1 MNKRFKIGICTL
13 FLGLLSTAVAGQ
25 TLPGT
30 LDTTFGV
37 GGKAIT
43 SVGTNMRSV
52 AHAVAVQP
60 DGKVVAAGYSL
71 LGTDPNTRADDF
83 LVIRYN
89 ADGTLDTSF
98 GGGTGI
104 VTTDLTGFDDI
115 AWAVVIQPDG
125 KIVAAGQAN
134 VDPNASTWGFAI
146 VRYNSDG
153 SLDTSFD
160 GDGIRIVVVGVRS
173 PAYAMALQPD
183 GKIVIAGDSTSVNG
197 APISS
202 TVVRLNSNGS
212 PDTTFDGD
220 GISGAQIGAS
230 GDNIRTV
237 AIQPD
242 GKILIAGYASVGT
255 LDMAVARFNVN
266 GSLDT
271 SFDGDGKVTTPIGI
285 SAEYIQSLAIQR
297 DGKIVGAGASLTGVT
312 YHSALVRYNTNGSLD
327 TSFDGDGSIVSPGGY
342 QYKSV
347 AIQLNNEIVAA
358 GGAPGGFIAE
368 IVRYKANG
376 SLDTSG
382 SFRWSATGG
391 VTTSI
396 NYIGGIVIQPDGKI
410 VAAGNQ
416 NFGSANN
423 PDDRVAL
430 LRYFGDPGIDLDY
443 DRDGFSDISVFRPSE
458 GTWYVLG
465 SSTGSLIGVKWG
477 ISTDELAPADYDGD
491 LKTDLAVWR
500 AGTSA
505 FLYILNSSNNTLR
518 LEQFGQ
524 TGDDPSIV
532 GDYDGDGKAD
542 PAVYRVG
549 ASVGQ
554 QSYFYYRGSLNNVAG
569 NTTYIP
575 WGTNGDV
582 AARGDYTGDGRF
594 DPTVFRPSNGTWYS
608 LNLVSNLS
616 TALAWGLATDKLVP
630 ADYDGDAKTDLAVFR
645 NGSWFILQSSTGLT
659 QYAYW
664 GIPTDIV
671 VPADYDGDGR
681 ADAAI
686 YRNGVWHIQQSTAG
700 YRAVSFGLATDIP
713 TPTSYMP

>member
-1 MNKRFKIGICTL
+1 
-13 FLGLLSTAVAGQ
+13 
-25 TLPGT
+25 
-30 LDTTFGV
+30 
-37 GGKAIT
+37 
-43 SVGTNMRSV
+43 
-52 AHAVAVQP
+52 
-60 DGKVVAAGYSL
+60 
-71 LGTDPNTRADDF
+71 
-83 LVIRYN
+83 
-89 ADGTLDTSF
+89 
-98 GGGTGI
+98 
-104 VTTDLTGFDDI
+104 
-115 AWAVVIQPDG
+115 
-125 KIVAAGQAN
+125 
-134 VDPNASTWGFAI
+134 
-146 VRYNSDG
+146 
-153 SLDTSFD
+153 
-160 GDGIRIVVVGVRS
+160 
-173 PAYAMALQPD
+173 
-183 GKIVIAGDSTSVNG
+183 
-197 APISS
+197 
-202 TVVRLNSNGS
+202 
-212 PDTTFDGD
+212 
-220 GISGAQIGAS
+220 
-230 GDNIRTV
+230 
-237 AIQPD
+237 
-242 GKILIAGYASVGT
+242 
-255 LDMAVARFNVN
+255 
-266 GSLDT
+266 
-271 SFDGDGKVTTPIGI
+271 
-285 SAEYIQSLAIQR
+285 
-297 DGKIVGAGASLTGVT
+297 
-312 YHSALVRYNTNGSLD
+312 
-327 TSFDGDGSIVSPGGY
+327 
-342 QYKSV
+342 
-347 AIQLNNEIVAA
+347 
-358 GGAPGGFIAE
+358 
-368 IVRYKANG
+368 
-376 SLDTSG
+376 
-382 SFRWSATGG
+382 
-391 VTTSI
+391 
-396 NYIGGIVIQPDGKI
+396 
-410 VAAGNQ
+410 
-416 NFGSANN
+416 
-423 PDDRVAL
+423 
-430 LRYFGDPGIDLDY
+430 
-443 DRDGFSDISVFRPSE
+443 
-458 GTWYVLG
+458 VLG